1 MLPPGQSLS
10 PSFSLFLLP
19 PDSLILSR
27 NPFTLSHSFP
37 LGSINTLSFVSVSRL
52 RRSSMREMRVRDHPT
67 FTLHQLSLFS
77 CCSFIPQA
85 LSLCLF
91 TFSCKMLLFFDILS
105 HHSLLLFLFSSS
117 SFPFSRSP
125 PLFTRMRSNNND
137 NTCFAENELFS
148 IFFSTQ
154 ADTC

>member
-27 NPFTLSHSFP
+27 NPFTLSHSFL

-52 RRSSMREMRVRDHPT
+52 RRSSMREMRVCGYPT
-67 FTLHQLSLFS
+67 FTLQQLSLFFR
-77 CCSFIPQA
+77 CFFIPQA

-105 HHSLLLFLFSSS
+105 HHYSLSFFLFSSS
-117 SFPFSRSP
+117 SFPFPRSP
-125 PLFTRMRSNNND
+125 PLFARMRSNNN
-137 NTCFAENELFS
+137 
-148 IFFSTQ
+148 
-154 ADTC
+154 